1 MQTYCPSS
9 KRKKEK
15 KIVSKKEDTTFCLG
29 CRDYTHNIGSKKV
42 TTTNEVIRK
51 KIKMCWLCV
60 WKIKIFKTKT
70 WLIN

>member
-15 KIVSKKEDTTFCLG
+15 KIGSKKEATTFCLG

-51 KIKMCWLCV
+51 KIKMC
-60 WKIKIFKTKT
+60 
-70 WLIN
+70 